1 VNRIAPAFTIKKMVR
16 MCFFFAIGFA
26 FLVGVHNYYS
36 NAKMEASM
44 QARSAIVKN
53 TNVKNVNVGRINV
66 KNANR
71 SLNQPDIDVSVNSQ
85 PELPT
90 AQKVQADISPNISP
104 KESPVSAQ
112 DNPKQEISKQK
123 SVKQESIARQTTRQN
138 SIPKPNQISITKY
151 GHFPYRESSN
161 ESLVDSGNGQL
172 LHHEAATAAK
182 KMMQAARKNGV
193 YIVPVSGY
201 RDLTLQEELFAA
213 QIQRRGSIQMAAT
226 VSAPPGYSEHHT
238 GYALDFGDQNRPETD
253 TESTFEQTDAFQWLA
268 QNAHQYGFEMSFP
281 PGNSQGVMYEPWHWR
296 YVASSQSQ
304 QIFYQAR
311 QNGILLNSKN

>member
-26 FLVGVHNYYS
+26 FLVGVHNYYT

-53 TNVKNVNVGRINV
+53 INVERINV
-66 KNANR
+66 KNANIKNVNR
-71 SLNQPDIDVSVNSQ
+71 SLSQPDINVSANSQ

-90 AQKVQADISPNISP
+90 AQKVQADISPNLSA
-104 KESPVSAQ
+104 KESPVSVQ
-112 DNPKQEISKQK
+112 DNQQEISQQK
-123 SVKQESIARQTTRQN
+123 SAKQESIARQTTRQN

-182 KMMQAARKNGV
+182 KMMQAARKDGV

-213 QIQRRGSIQMAAT
+213 QIQRRGSIQIAAT

-281 PGNSQGVMYEPWHWR
+281 PGNAQGVMYEPWHWR

-311 QNGILLNSKN
+311 QNGVLLNSKN

>member
-1 VNRIAPAFTIKKMVR
+1 VNRAAPDFTIKKMVR
-16 MCFFFAIGFA
+16 MFFFFAIGFA
-26 FLVGVHNYYS
+26 FLVGVHNYYT

-44 QARSAIVKN
+44 QARSAIVKS
-53 TNVKNVNVGRINV
+53 TNVKKINIENV
-66 KNANR
+66 NR
-71 SLNQPDIDVSVNSQ
+71 SLNQTDMEVSVDSQ

-90 AQKVQADISPNISP
+90 VPKVQADISPKISP
-104 KESPVSAQ
+104 KESPAPGQ
-112 DNPKQEISKQK
+112 DNPQQES
-123 SVKQESIARQTTRQN
+123 SKQESIARQTTRQN
-138 SIPKPNQISITKY
+138 SIPKPSQISITKY

-238 GYALDFGDQNRPETD
+238 GYAIDFGDRNRPETD
-253 TESTFEQTDAFQWLA
+253 TEPTFEQTDAFQWLA

-281 PGNSQGVMYEPWHWR
+281 PGNAQGVMYEPWHWR
-296 YVASSQSQ
+296 YVASNQSQ
-304 QIFYQAR
+304 RIFYQAR

>member
-1 VNRIAPAFTIKKMVR
+1 VNRTAPAFTIKKMVR

-26 FLVGVHNYYS
+26 FLVGVHNYYT

-53 TNVKNVNVGRINV
+53 INVERINV
-66 KNANR
+66 KNANIKNVNR
-71 SLNQPDIDVSVNSQ
+71 SLSQPDINVSANSQ

-90 AQKVQADISPNISP
+90 AQKVQADISPNLSA
-104 KESPVSAQ
+104 KESPVSVQ
-112 DNPKQEISKQK
+112 DNQQEISQQK
-123 SVKQESIARQTTRQN
+123 SAKQESIARQTTRQN

-182 KMMQAARKNGV
+182 KMMQAARKDGV

-213 QIQRRGSIQMAAT
+213 QIQRRGSIQIAAT

-281 PGNSQGVMYEPWHWR
+281 PGNAQGVMYEPWHWR

-311 QNGILLNSKN
+311 QNGVLLNSKN